1 MPRSRALFC
10 ASRFRSDSWLLVGSG
25 RPRPRRSSLPSQLHL
40 PVPLSPP
47 SFPNMSNDAVRRI
60 MAELKELSRL
70 NAQPL
75 RLFHASPLET
85 DLFEWHF
92 SVRGPPDTAFEGG
105 IYHGRILLPPDYPLK
120 PPEIIM
126 LTPNGR
132 FEVGKRICLS
142 VTAHHQETW
151 QPSWGIRTILTAL
164 IGFMPSPAEGVGALD
179 YPDDDRRRLA
189 KRSHL
194 FNCERCGSRPID
206 QLPPLTNT
214 CASPANGKVPTKP
227 LQNSRNRPPPHPPA
241 PAPAQPAQSSSS
253 TTRQAPASSS
263 NPTAPSSVS
272 NRSHNSSEPALNSS
286 ASAIVTR
293 PHSATSQSDSTR
305 ANARLSSAGESATRQ
320 TRNDS
325 RSTRSSSA
333 QVVPNREE
341 KELLYVA
348 YAIIAMMLAVVV
360 RRVLKTM
367 TES

>member
-1 MPRSRALFC
+1 
-10 ASRFRSDSWLLVGSG
+10 
-25 RPRPRRSSLPSQLHL
+25 
-40 PVPLSPP
+40 
-47 SFPNMSNDAVRRI
+47 MSNDAVRRI

-70 NAQPL
+70 NTHPL

-120 PPEIIM
+120 PPEIIL

-189 KRSHL
+189 RRSHL
-194 FNCERCGSRPID
+194 FHCGRCGSRPVD
-206 QLPPLTNT
+206 HLPPMTQT
-214 CASPANGKVPTKP
+214 CSPANGKIQSKA
-227 LQNSRNRPPPHPPA
+227 LRNSRNHSPSDSSTRP
-241 PAPAQPAQSSSS
+241 PAQPSQPSSSATHPS
-253 TTRQAPASSS
+253 SASSS
-263 NPTAPSSVS
+263 NPTAPSSLS
-272 NRSHNSSEPALNSS
+272 DRPRHSPNPGGNSSVVPT
-286 ASAIVTR
+286 VTR
-293 PHSATSQSDSTR
+293 PDNANSQSES
-305 ANARLSSAGESATRQ
+305 ANANAHCSPAAQSATRQ
-320 TRNDS
+320 THNDL
-325 RSTRSSSA
+325 RPTRPAAA

-341 KELLYVA
+341 RELLYVA

-360 RRVLKTM
+360 RRVIKTM